1 MRSLADDL
9 RHRDDDALAGLLR
22 ARPDLLQPVP
32 VDIAALATRAGSA
45 ASVARAL
52 DSLDRFTLQVAETL
66 AALDEP
72 TSAESIRSC
81 FDAEL
86 RDAVDAAVSGLVSL
100 ALVWGDDPYR
110 MVRTARDAFGPHPGG
125 LGPACV
131 DMRPKL
137 AALTAESLRD
147 TLSDAPEKVIELVDS
162 MMWGPPVGQVERAD
176 RVVTIDSASTPI
188 EWLLA
193 RDLLVARGP
202 KTVTLPREVGLALRQ
217 IRTGAPRV
225 IRDAA
230 WPTREPMI
238 VREHAIADVDRSCG
252 QHAFAAID
260 VVAELLEAWSVDAP
274 SVLRS
279 GGLGV
284 RDLSAAA
291 RTVDTDEVTAAFWLE
306 LSLAAGLLARDGQFD
321 EAWRPTKAY
330 DDWLA
335 DAPNERWAHLVQAW
349 WHTDRAPEIVRGAAQ
364 PETAPHA
371 LSDAARAAHLPT
383 LRAEV
388 LGVLADSQPGSAFH
402 VAEVVGVLDDRRPR
416 LHSAARAGHI
426 QAVLDQA
433 ELLGVTGLRA
443 LGSAGRALVDDVDTN
458 SLAELIAGIMPE
470 PVDQVLIQGDLTAI
484 APGPLRRDA
493 ARMMRLLADVESSGA
508 ATVFR
513 FSESSLRRGFDAGK
527 DAHDIITTL
536 GDLSATAL
544 PQALEYLVADL
555 GRRHGRLRV
564 GLAGS
569 YLRSEDTALVRATLA
584 EAHGIDLVELAPGVL
599 VSTEPP
605 DRVLAALRASGL
617 APLPESPDG
626 RVLAE
631 PTRPQRAPARSA
643 IGEPRSRTTPRSALI
658 DAAVTTLRS
667 TARVL
672 DRDLVEDDVEH
683 EVPTG
688 STSQTLATLR
698 DALSSGQVVRLG
710 YADSDGD
717 RRSVLATPV
726 RLAPGTLTAMDHTV
740 GQVRAF
746 TLARI
751 TGAVIAR

>member
-9 RHRDDDALAGLLR
+9 RHRDDDALAELLR

-52 DSLDRFTLQVAETL
+52 DALDRFTLQVAETL

-72 TSAESIRSC
+72 TSAETIRAC
-81 FDAEL
+81 FDVDL
-86 RDAVDAAVSGLVSL
+86 RDAVDAAVSRLVSL
-100 ALVWGDDPYR
+100 ALVWGEDPYR

-125 LGPACV
+125 LGPSCV
-131 DMRPKL
+131 DLRPKL
-137 AALTAESLRD
+137 AVVTAESLRD
-147 TLSDAPEKVIELVDS
+147 TLSEAPDRVIELIDS

-176 RVVTIDSASTPI
+176 RVVTIESASTPI

-202 KTVTLPREVGLALRQ
+202 KTVTLPREVGLALREM
-217 IRTGAPRV
+217 RTGAPRV
-225 IRDAA
+225 IRETA
-230 WPTREPMI
+230 WPPREPVI
-238 VREHAIADVDRSCG
+238 GREHAVADVDRSCG
-252 QHAFAAID
+252 QHANSAID
-260 VVAELLEAWSVDAP
+260 AIAELLEIWSVDAP
-274 SVLRS
+274 AVLRS

-284 RDLSAAA
+284 RDLAAAA
-291 RTVDTDEVTAAFWLE
+291 RTLDTDEVTAAFWLE

-335 DAPNERWAHLVQAW
+335 DDPSERWAHLVQSW
-349 WHTDRAPEIVRGAAQ
+349 WRTNRAPELVRGAAQ
-364 PETAPHA
+364 ADPAPHA
-371 LSDAARAAHLPT
+371 LSDAARVPHLDI

-388 LGVLADSQPGSAFH
+388 LGVLDAGPPGGAWDADD
-402 VAEVVGVLDDRRPR
+402 VVGVLDDRRPR
-416 LHSAARAGHI
+416 LHSSARAGHI
-426 QAVLDQA
+426 YAVLDQA
-433 ELLGVTGLRA
+433 ELLGVTGFRA
-443 LGSAGRALVDDVDTN
+443 LGSAGRTLVGDA
-458 SLAELIAGIMPE
+458 SMEQLAEAIAPMLPE
-470 PVDQVLIQGDLTAI
+470 PVDQVLVQGDLTAV
-484 APGPLRRDA
+484 APGPLRLDA
-493 ARMMRLLADVESSGA
+493 ARQMRLLADVESSGA

-513 FSESSLRRGFDAGK
+513 FSESSLRRGFDAGR
-527 DAHDIITTL
+527 DAQDILATL
-536 GDLSATAL
+536 TELSATPL

-569 YLRSEDTALVRATLA
+569 YIRSEDTALVRATLA
-584 EAHGIDLVELAPGVL
+584 ETHGIDLVELAPGVL

-617 APLPESPDG
+617 APLAETPDG

-631 PTRPQRAPARSA
+631 PTRPQRAPTRSP
-643 IGEPRSRTTPRSALI
+643 IGESRSSPRSGLI
-658 DAAVTTLRS
+658 DAAVSTLRA
-667 TARVL
+667 TAGDPRSDSADPDADSVI
-672 DRDLVEDDVEH
+672 
-683 EVPTG
+683 PSG

-698 DALSSGQVVRLG
+698 DALSQGQVVRLG
-710 YADSDGD
+710 YVDSDGD
-717 RRSVLATPV
+717 QRSLLATPV
-726 RLAPGTLTAMDHTV
+726 RLAPGTLTAMDHSV

-751 TGAVIAR
+751 TGAIIAR